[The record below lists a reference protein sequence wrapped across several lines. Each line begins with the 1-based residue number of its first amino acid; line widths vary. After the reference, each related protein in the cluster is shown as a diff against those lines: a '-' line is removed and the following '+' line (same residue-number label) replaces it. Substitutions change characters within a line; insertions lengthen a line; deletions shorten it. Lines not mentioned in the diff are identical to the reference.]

1 MKELHS
7 GHKKAVFAAIDLG
20 TNNCRLMLAEPCRNG
35 KDFTIVESFSRIT
48 RLGEGMV
55 SSHILSDKAMERTL
69 KVMKKLSEKM
79 KKYKIEKGRYVATE
93 ACRKAVNA
101 KEFIDKATAVTGIP
115 FEIISTQEEA
125 RLAILGCRPLVNPEA
140 KYILVFDIGGGSSD
154 ISLAQS
160 SENGTLSLIGSVS
173 IPIGVLTVS
182 EGFTGLDI
190 SGRAKDTIIDKVN
203 RILSDFDAEFDVSG
217 LIKKKELQ
225 VIGASGT
232 VTSLGAFHLNLKRYS
247 RHIVDGLVLSANQVR
262 KTLAKLEGMSNL
274 ERITHP
280 CIGPQRADLTLA
292 GCAILEAI
300 LNFWNFENLTI
311 ADRGIREGILLDLVG
326 KAYGKPNKKAENGKT
341 K

>member
-1 MKELHS
+1 MKDLYG

-20 TNNCRLMLAEPCRNG
+20 TNNCRLMLAEPSSDGN
-35 KDFTIVESFSRIT
+35 DFTVLESFSRIT

-55 SSHILSDKAMERTL
+55 SNHALSEKAMERTL

-79 KKYKIEKGRYVATE
+79 KRYKIKTGRYVATE
-93 ACRKAVNA
+93 ACRKTTNGKA
-101 KEFIDKATAVTGIP
+101 FIAKATAVTGIP
-115 FEIISTQEEA
+115 FEIISPKEEA
-125 RLAILGCRPLVNPEA
+125 RLAILGCRPLVNPSA

-154 ISLAQS
+154 ISLAESRQDG
-160 SENGTLSLIGSVS
+160 ELSLIGSAS

-203 RILSDFDAEFDVSG
+203 GILTDFDSEFGISDLLSKG
-217 LIKKKELQ
+217 ELQ
-225 VIGASGT
+225 IIGASGT
-232 VTSLGAFHLNLKRYS
+232 VTSLGAFHLNLKKYN
-247 RHIVDGLVLSANQVR
+247 RHCVDGLVLSGPEVR
-262 KTLAKLEGMSNL
+262 ESLAKLENMSNL

-300 LNFWNFENLTI
+300 LNFWDFDSLTI
-311 ADRGIREGILLDLVG
+311 ADRGIREGILLDLIG
-326 KAYGKPNKKAENGKT
+326 KASRA
-341 K
+341 